1 MAWACPQKAATLV
14 ATHLVWPESKRGY
27 IRWAATYGC
36 IPPAAKVRAWKLW
49 YLLKALLGRRPC
61 RNWPR
66 LPSPECTE
74 KGTFM
79 PKIKCLLVDDHTL
92 FRQGVRR
99 LLESESDFEVIGES
113 PNAGDAVEKARDLRP
128 DIVLMDIGMTGLS
141 PFEAARH
148 IKKNRPE
155 TKVLFLTMYE
165 DEDYLVQ
172 CLEVG
177 ASGYVLKDT
186 PAPQLVS
193 AVRDVYKGGKYL
205 SSQVLGKLVEDFR
218 SRVRDQK
225 MRPRISTL
233 TPREREILKLLAE
246 GNSVKEIAVLLGLSV
261 KTVEAHKFNL
271 MRKLDIH
278 NKAQLV
284 TYAIQKKI
292 IKIPVNQ

>member
-1 MAWACPQKAATLV
+1 
-14 ATHLVWPESKRGY
+14 
-27 IRWAATYGC
+27 
-36 IPPAAKVRAWKLW
+36 
-49 YLLKALLGRRPC
+49 
-61 RNWPR
+61 
-66 LPSPECTE
+66 
-74 KGTFM
+74 M
-79 PKIKCLLVDDHTL
+79 PKIRCLLVDDHTL

-99 LLESESDFEVIGES
+99 LLESESDFEVVGES
-113 PNAGDAVEKARDLRP
+113 PDAGDAVEKARELRP
-128 DIVLMDIGMTGLS
+128 DVVLMDIGMPGLS
-141 PFEAARH
+141 SFEAARH
-148 IKKNRPE
+148 IRKTRPE

-186 PAPQLVS
+186 PATQLVT

-218 SRVRDQK
+218 SRVRDAK

-271 MRKLDIH
+271 MRKLNIH

-284 TYAIQKKI
+284 QYAIQKKVI
-292 IKIPVNQ
+292 RLMEPIAV

>member
-1 MAWACPQKAATLV
+1 
-14 ATHLVWPESKRGY
+14 
-27 IRWAATYGC
+27 
-36 IPPAAKVRAWKLW
+36 
-49 YLLKALLGRRPC
+49 
-61 RNWPR
+61 
-66 LPSPECTE
+66 
-74 KGTFM
+74 M

-99 LLESESDFEVIGES
+99 LLESESDFEVVGES
-113 PNAGDAVEKARDLRP
+113 PDAGDAVEKARDLRP
-128 DIVLMDIGMTGLS
+128 DVVLMDIGMPGLS
-141 PFEAARH
+141 SFEAARQ
-148 IKKNRPE
+148 IKKNRME
-155 TKVLFLTMYE
+155 TKILFLTMYE

-177 ASGYVLKDT
+177 AAGYVLKDT
-186 PAPQLVS
+186 PAPQLVT

-205 SSQVLGKLVEDFR
+205 SSQVLSKLVEDFR
-218 SRVRDQK
+218 ARVRDTK
-225 MRPRISTL
+225 GMKPRIATL

-246 GNSVKEIAVLLGLSV
+246 GNSVKEIAVLLALSV